1 MKTDSHESVLDPPA
15 RSAWALEPGVHATN
29 GDGLPAG
36 FSVSGVVLPESGPAR
51 DGILATIGN
60 TPLVRLRRALGGV
73 PFRLFAKLEAF
84 NPGGSIKDRPAL
96 RIISDALARG
106 EIDAGT
112 TVVEASSG
120 NMGIG
125 LAQVCA
131 YQGLRFV
138 CVVDA
143 RTTTQNIDILRAY
156 GAIVDVVTEPHPV
169 TGDLLQAKL
178 DRVRQWLETE
188 PNCFWP
194 NQYANHNNSRSH
206 HRTMAEIVH
215 QAGGHVDYLFCATAT
230 CGTLRGCAEYVRQT
244 GLRTRIVA
252 VDAVGSVIFGG
263 RSCKRLIP
271 GHGTARMPE
280 LHDPSLG
287 DQFVQVTDLD
297 CVVGCRR
304 LLREEAILA
313 GGSSGGILMALH
325 ALRDEIEPHAT
336 CVLVFPD
343 RGERYL
349 DTIFSDAW
357 VREHFGAA
365 QLAPFLSPQP
375 TRPTR

>member
-1 MKTDSHESVLDPPA
+1 MNIDLEENVLLRPA
-15 RSAWALEPGVHATN
+15 RAPWAPEPGAPAA
-29 GDGLPAG
+29 GDGTH
-36 FSVSGVVLPESGPAR
+36 VSGAVPREPGAPYE
-51 DGILATIGN
+51 GILATIGN

-84 NPGGSIKDRPAL
+84 NPGGSIKDRPAF
-96 RIISDALARG
+96 RIITDALAQG
-106 EIDAGT
+106 DIDGGT

-131 YQGLRFV
+131 YHGLRFI

-143 RTTTQNIDILRAY
+143 RTTTQNIQILQAY
-156 GAIVDVVTEPHPV
+156 GAIVDVVTEPDPV
-169 TGDLLQAKL
+169 SGDLLQAKL
-178 DRVRQWLETE
+178 NRVRRFVETE
-188 PNCFWP
+188 PNSFWP
-194 NQYANHNNSRSH
+194 NQYANRNNSRAH

-230 CGTLRGCAEYVRQT
+230 CGMLRGCSEYVREM
-244 GLRTRIVA
+244 GLSTRIVA

-287 DQFVQVTDLD
+287 DRFVQVTDLD

-313 GGSSGGILMALH
+313 GGSSGGILMGLDAVRH
-325 ALRDEIEPHAT
+325 DIEPDAT
-336 CVLVFPD
+336 CVVVLPD

-365 QLAPFLSPQP
+365 QLEAFLTPQT
-375 TRPTR
+375 TR

>member
-1 MKTDSHESVLDPPA
+1 MRDSQESVLERRVRA
-15 RSAWALEPGVHATN
+15 SWALELGAPAGDGAAAGLGVPGVT
-29 GDGLPAG
+29 LPDPGA
-36 FSVSGVVLPESGPAR
+36 AR

-73 PFRLFAKLEAF
+73 PFRLYAKLESF
-84 NPGGSIKDRPAL
+84 NPGGSMKDRPAFL
-96 RIISDALARG
+96 IVADALARG
-106 EIDAGT
+106 EIGAGT

-120 NMGIG
+120 TMGIG

-131 YQGLRFV
+131 FHGLRFV

-143 RTTTQNIDILRAY
+143 RTTAQNIQILQAY
-156 GAIVDVVTEPHPV
+156 GATVDVVTEPDPA

-178 DRVRQWLETE
+178 DRVRRYLETE
-188 PNCFWP
+188 PGCFWP
-194 NQYANHNNSRSH
+194 NQYANRNNSRSH

-215 QAGGHVDYLFCATAT
+215 QAGGRVDYLFCATAT
-230 CGTLRGCAEYVRQT
+230 CGMLRGCAEYVREA
-244 GLRTRIVA
+244 GLATRIVA

-271 GHGTARMPE
+271 GHGTARTPE
-280 LHDPSLG
+280 LHDPALG
-287 DQFVQVTDLD
+287 DRFVQVTDLD
-297 CVVGCRR
+297 CVAGCRR

-313 GGSSGGILMALH
+313 GGSSGGILMGLD
-325 ALRDEIEPHAT
+325 ALRHELEPDAV

-365 QLAPFLSPQP
+365 QLEAFLTPQP
-375 TRPTR
+375 TR

>member
-1 MKTDSHESVLDPPA
+1 MRIDSEESVAGRRVRAPWAVELDTEPA
-15 RSAWALEPGVHATN
+15 EDGRPG
-29 GDGLPAG
+29 GL
-36 FSVSGVVLPESGPAR
+36 SVSGVALPDPGPPH

-60 TPLVRLRRALGGV
+60 TPLVLLRRALGGV
-73 PFRLFAKLEAF
+73 PFRLYAKLEAF
-84 NPGGSIKDRPAL
+84 NPAGSVKDRPAL
-96 RIISDALARG
+96 LILAEALARG
-106 EIDAGT
+106 EIGPGS

-131 YQGLRFV
+131 YHGLRFV

-143 RTTTQNIDILRAY
+143 RTTAHNVAILRAY
-156 GAIVDVVTEPHPV
+156 GAEVDVVTEPDPV

-178 DRVRQWLETE
+178 NRVRGYVETE
-188 PNCFWP
+188 AGSFWP
-194 NQYANHNNSRSH
+194 NQYANRNNSRAH

-215 QAGGHVDYLFCATAT
+215 QAGGRVDWLFCATAT
-230 CGTLRGCAEYVRQT
+230 CGTLRGCAEYVRQA
-244 GLRTRIVA
+244 GLSTRIVA

-271 GHGTARMPE
+271 GHGTARVPE
-280 LHDPSLG
+280 LHDPALG
-287 DQFVQVTDLD
+287 DAFVQVTDLD
-297 CVVGCRR
+297 CVTGCRR

-313 GGSSGGILMALH
+313 GGSSGGVLMGLDALKH
-325 ALRDEIEPHAT
+325 EIEPGAT
-336 CVLVFPD
+336 CVAILPD

-349 DTIFSDAW
+349 DTIYSDAW

-365 QLAPFLSPQP
+365 QLAALGEPVPA
-375 TRPTR
+375 

>member
-1 MKTDSHESVLDPPA
+1 MRAESQDSVLLRPVRAP
-15 RSAWALEPGVHATN
+15 WALDLDVHAAV
-29 GDGLPAG
+29 DGAPAAL
-36 FSVSGVVLPESGPAR
+36 SVSGIALREPGPPH
-51 DGILATIGN
+51 DGVLATIGN

-84 NPGGSIKDRPAL
+84 NPGGSIKDRPAF
-96 RIISDALARG
+96 RIVTDALAQG
-106 EIDAGT
+106 EIDGGT

-131 YQGLRFV
+131 YHGLRFI

-143 RTTTQNIDILRAY
+143 RTTAQNIQILQAY
-156 GAIVDVVTEPHPV
+156 GAIVDVVTEPDPV
-169 TGDLLQAKL
+169 SGDLLQAKL
-178 DRVRQWLETE
+178 DRVRRFVETE
-188 PNCFWP
+188 PNSFWP
-194 NQYANHNNSRSH
+194 NQYANRNNSRAH

-215 QAGGHVDYLFCATAT
+215 QAGGRVDYLFCATAT
-230 CGTLRGCAEYVRQT
+230 CGTLRGCAEYVREME
-244 GLRTRIVA
+244 LPTRIVA

-263 RSCKRLIP
+263 PSCRRLIP
-271 GHGTARMPE
+271 GHGTARVPE

-287 DQFVQVTDLD
+287 DGFVQVTDLD

-313 GGSSGGILMALH
+313 GGSSGGILMGLD
-325 ALRDEIEPHAT
+325 ALRHEIEPDAT
-336 CVLVFPD
+336 CVVVLPD

-349 DTIFSDAW
+349 DTIYSDAW

-365 QLAPFLSPQP
+365 QLEAFLLPSQP
-375 TRPTR
+375 TR

>member
-1 MKTDSHESVLDPPA
+1 MRTDRQESVLGRPA
-15 RSAWALEPGVHATN
+15 RAPWALELGAHD
-29 GDGLPAG
+29 DGGGMPAG
-36 FSVSGVVLPESGPAR
+36 FSVSGVALPEPGPAR

-73 PFRLFAKLEAF
+73 PFRLYAKLEAF
-84 NPGGSIKDRPAL
+84 NPGGSIKDRPAV
-96 RIISDALARG
+96 RIVADALAVG

-131 YQGLRFV
+131 YHGLRFV
-138 CVVDA
+138 CVVDN
-143 RTTTQNIDILRAY
+143 RTTAQNIHILQAY
-156 GAIVDVVTEPHPV
+156 GAVVDVVTEPDPE

-178 DRVRQWLETE
+178 DRVRRYLETE
-188 PNCFWP
+188 PSCFWP
-194 NQYANHNNSRSH
+194 NQYANRNNSRSH

-215 QAGGHVDYLFCATAT
+215 QAGGRVDYLFCATAT
-230 CGTLRGCAEYVRQT
+230 CGTLRGCAEYVREM
-244 GLRTRIVA
+244 GLPTRIVA

-271 GHGTARMPE
+271 GHGTARVPE
-280 LHDPSLG
+280 LHDPALG
-287 DQFVQVTDLD
+287 DRFVQVTDRD
-297 CVVGCRR
+297 CVAGCRR

-313 GGSSGGILMALH
+313 GGSSGGILMGLD
-325 ALRDEIEPHAT
+325 ALRHEIEPDAT

-349 DTIFSDAW
+349 DTIFSDVW
-357 VREHFGAA
+357 VAEHFGAA
-365 QLAPFLSPQP
+365 QLEAFLPPQP
-375 TRPTR
+375 TR